1 MLKVVLAPLVTHI
14 LQHLPLPETSGGIEG
29 KAKMME
35 ILVLPS
41 ANPSPPESQK
51 AQSPQIIFICF
62 PSV

>member
-1 MLKVVLAPLVTHI
+1 MLKVVLAPLVTYI
-14 LQHLPLPETSGGIEG
+14 LQLPLLPETSGGIEG
-29 KAKMME
+29 KAKMLE

-41 ANPSPPESQK
+41 TNPSPPRSHK